1 MLSEW
6 IQLAEVVASTARTI
20 VRLDE
25 SFFRARFDRLTN
37 SEKRYLRAMAEL
49 GEGPYRT
56 SEIAAKYGAVVNSVA
71 PIRGNLIREGMIYSP
86 GHGPAPAVGRRS
98 RTRYLSSSAGS
109 AAHPVE
115 NGAK

>member
-37 SEKRYLRAMAEL
+37 SEKRYLARW
-49 GEGPYRT
+49 P
-56 SEIAAKYGAVVNSVA
+56 SSVRVR
-71 PIRGNLIREGMIYSP
+71 I
-86 GHGPAPAVGRRS
+86 APARS
-98 RTRYLSSSAGS
+98 RRGKAPS
-109 AAHPVE
+109 
-115 NGAK
+115 